1 MTVLTVDAI
10 RRCLDGDVPAS
21 IATCAPDGT
30 ANVTMLS
37 QVQYVDSEHVALS
50 YQFFNKTRQNILA
63 NPFASVDVIHPL
75 TGATY
80 QLSLHYL
87 RTETSGAVFE
97 NMKAKL
103 AGIASHTGMQGVF
116 RLLGADIYHVSAI
129 RAVPGDVLPEAPRAS
144 LLSAT
149 RVCCDHLAS
158 ASETSAMLDQLLAD
172 LRQQFGIDHAMIL
185 MLEEPA
191 QKLYTVASCGYE
203 ASGVGSEIALG
214 QGVIGVCAR
223 ERTPIRITHF
233 ASDYSYGRAIR
244 ESSTA
249 AGVPLSI
256 DTRIAMPGLSE
267 PRSQLAAPIMA
278 GGRVLGVLFAESG
291 EDQRFG
297 YDEEDALATIATQLG
312 LALVVQQQAGAPTD
326 ESTQS
331 ETHGA
336 PPSGAVATI
345 RHYTSD
351 GSVFIDDNYLIKG
364 VAGAIFW
371 KLLREYVSG
380 RRRDFSNRELRLDPA
395 LRLPAFSEN
404 LEARLILLERRLIE
418 HCAFIRMEKTGRGRF
433 RLVVRRPLKLVEVPD
448 GGP

>member
-1 MTVLTVDAI
+1 MTHVTVDAI
-10 RRCLDGDVPAS
+10 RRCLDGDLPAS
-21 IATCAPDGT
+21 IATCAADGT
-30 ANVTMLS
+30 PNVTMLS

-63 NPFASVDVIHPL
+63 NPFALVDVIHPL

-129 RAVPGDVLPEAPRAS
+129 RAVPGDTLPEPPRAS
-144 LLSAT
+144 MLSAT
-149 RVCCDHLAS
+149 RVCCEHMAS
-158 ASETSAMLDQLLAD
+158 ATETSTMLEQLLAD
-172 LRQQFGIDHAMIL
+172 LRQHFGIDHAMVL
-185 MLEEPA
+185 MLDEQG

-223 ERTPIRITHF
+223 ESTPIRITHF
-233 ASDYSYGRAIR
+233 ASDYSYGRAIQ

-249 AGVPLSI
+249 AGVALSI
-256 DTRIAMPGLSE
+256 DKRIPLPGLAE
-267 PRSQLAAPIMA
+267 PRSQLAAPIRA
-278 GGRVLGVLFAESG
+278 GRRMFGVLFAESG

-297 YDEEDALATIATQLG
+297 YDEEDALATIATEFG
-312 LALVVQQQAGAPTD
+312 MALLVQQQAGTPAD
-326 ESTQS
+326 ESVRS
-331 ETHGA
+331 EPHGA
-336 PPSGAVATI
+336 PPSGPVATI
-345 RHYTSD
+345 RHYASD
-351 GSVFIDDNYLIKG
+351 GSVFIDDSYLIKG

-371 KLLREYVSG
+371 KLLREYAGG
-380 RRRDFSNRELRLDPA
+380 RRNDFNNRELRLDPA

-433 RLVVRRPLKLVEVPD
+433 RLMVRRPLKLVEISD
-448 GGP
+448 GSP